1 MKSIKIAL
9 ILLVF
14 VFFLVSVSS
23 CGFLYGQYEGRKA
36 LREIEK
42 IEKSNKRKIEEFEKN
57 TKREIEEFEKSNK
70 DERIEKLRLMHDRE
84 IIQEQEN
91 QK

>member
-23 CGFLYGQYEGRKA
+23 CGFLYTQYEGRKA
-36 LREIEK
+36 LGEIEK
-42 IEKSNKRKIEEFEKN
+42 I
-57 TKREIEEFEKSNK
+57 EKSNK